1 MQTKAKKTSKFMNNP
16 FDFILCIVVFILLA
30 LGIVMVLSASAPSAL
45 AKGGEA
51 YEYAGKQLLFGILG
65 LVAMFF
71 ISKIDYR
78 FYKKFYWPIY
88 IFSCIILLL
97 VLVPGLE
104 VSANGARRWVA
115 IPGLGQFQPSEL
127 TKIGLIIFY
136 AGYLSDHKNE
146 LKDFWRG
153 FVKPLCF
160 ILPPIAILY
169 LVQNH
174 LSASLIIAMIA
185 CVMLIIAGA
194 RMLHFIGSGLAA
206 GGALG
211 AYLIYKINSGGS
223 EESFRISRIVSFLDP
238 WADATDTGWQ
248 VIQSLYAIGSGGL
261 FGTGLGGSK
270 QKYLYISEPQNDF
283 IFSIVA
289 EELGFVGC
297 VIIIALFAVFIWRGI
312 LIAMMAPDTFGGL
325 LATGITSLVAIQ
337 VILNIA
343 VVTSSMPNTGIPLPF
358 FSYGGTALFILLCSV
373 RYFAKYFTSWK
384 KSLKKRDFLGDFGD
398 FGDFGDGLKNHLHFR
413 NGLNTFLSMK
423 MIFKSVPKIPKKS
436 PKSLFFKL
444 NLFFLERQ

>member
-1 MQTKAKKTSKFMNNP
+1 MPTKAKKASKFINNP
-16 FDFILCIVVFILLA
+16 FDFILCIIVFILLA

-45 AKGGEA
+45 AEGGEA
-51 YEYAGKQLLFGILG
+51 YEYAGKQLLFAVIG
-65 LVAMFF
+65 LIAMFF

-88 IFSCIILLL
+88 FFSCAVLLL
-97 VLVPGLE
+97 VLIPGFGIE
-104 VSANGARRWVA
+104 VGGARRWVG
-115 IPGLGQFQPSEL
+115 IPGIGQFQPSEL
-127 TKIGLIIFY
+127 TKIGLIVFY
-136 AGYLSDHKNE
+136 AGYLSDHKDE

-160 ILPPIAILY
+160 LIPPIAILFFI
-169 LVQNH
+169 QNH

-185 CVMLIIAGA
+185 CVMMIIAGA
-194 RMLHFIGSGLAA
+194 RLLHFICA
-206 GGALG
+206 GIVGALG
-211 AYLIYKINSGGS
+211 AGAYIISQITSGGA
-223 EESFRISRIVSFLDP
+223 ESNFRIDRIISFLDP

-248 VIQSLYAIGSGGL
+248 VVQSLYAIGSGGL

-312 LIAMMAPDTFGGL
+312 LIAMKAPDNFGAL

-358 FSYGGTALFILLCSV
+358 FSYGGTALLILLGSV
-373 RYFAKYFTSWK
+373 GV
-384 KSLKKRDFLGDFGD
+384 L
-398 FGDFGDGLKNHLHFR
+398 
-413 NGLNTFLSMK
+413 LNISRAS
-423 MIFKSVPKIPKKS
+423 KSV
-436 PKSLFFKL
+436 
-444 NLFFLERQ
+444 